1 MDSKKSSINSV
12 ELQAAFPADIDPVR
26 VEQIKNSAGRKIID
40 NIKGVS
46 GGDTKKR
53 KNILYTGVGD
63 KGTTSLYNGKKV
75 KKSDPIIKALGAVEL
90 LQKHIGLI
98 HEWISSVRVFSK
110 PRSNSWPLSY
120 YTAFIVVFGCVVIGS
135 ILVNGLMRIQEP
147 LSNGTMIGFAV
158 LFMVIIQFS
167 LLSVGA
173 AYKDFRRLIRS
184 DGLNV
189 DHELVSELKKFLV
202 VISYDLYK
210 MMSDIG
216 IPAEEVNTNFLSCNS
231 GVINV
236 TNGSSGIISQTET
249 SDRYTKVHFDKS
261 QHIEKFEEFI
271 KKMDQHIPKINHF
284 VLPIGGIVA
293 ANCGVANSICRQAEE
308 CVCEA
313 LIDYGNR
320 PNECV
325 TPIVSYLNRLSSFLY
340 TLEQFMRV
348 SEGKSLVFTTQ
359 LDKSM

>member
-1 MDSKKSSINSV
+1 MDSEKSSINSV
-12 ELQAAFPADIDPVR
+12 ELKTALPTNIHPV
-26 VEQIKNSAGRKIID
+26 QIKQIKDSAGKKIID

-110 PRSNSWPLSY
+110 PRSISWPPTD
-120 YTAFIVVFGCVVIGS
+120 YTAFIVVFGCVIIGS

-147 LSNGTMIGFAV
+147 LSNGKIIGIAV
-158 LFMVIIQFS
+158 LFMAMIYLSMLS
-167 LLSVGA
+167 LGA
-173 AYKDFRRLIRS
+173 AYKDFRRPKKS
-184 DGLNV
+184 DTLNV
-189 DHELVSELKKFLV
+189 DYELVSELKKFLV

-210 MMSDIG
+210 MMCDIG
-216 IPAEEVNTNFLSCNS
+216 IPAEEVNTNFLS
-231 GVINV
+231 GG
-236 TNGSSGIISQTET
+236 NGGDISQTET
-249 SDRYTKVHFDKS
+249 LDRYTKVHFDKS
-261 QHIEKFEEFI
+261 QRIGEFEEFI
-271 KKMDQHIPKINHF
+271 KKMDQYIPKINHF

-308 CVCEA
+308 CVCET
-313 LIDYGNR
+313 LIDYENR

>member
-1 MDSKKSSINSV
+1 MDSEKSSINPV
-12 ELQAAFPADIDPVR
+12 ELQAALPTNIHPV
-26 VEQIKNSAGRKIID
+26 QIKQIKDSAGKKIID

-110 PRSNSWPLSY
+110 QRSNSWPPTD
-120 YTAFIVVFGCVVIGS
+120 YTAFTVVFACAAIGFIVV
-135 ILVNGLMRIQEP
+135 NKLMEIQEP
-147 LSNGTMIGFAV
+147 LSNGKIIGIAV
-158 LFMVIIQFS
+158 LFMAMIYLSMLS
-167 LLSVGA
+167 LGA
-173 AYKDFRRLIRS
+173 AYKDFRRPKKS
-184 DGLNV
+184 DTLNV
-189 DHELVSELKKFLV
+189 DYELVSELKKFLV
-202 VISYDLYK
+202 VICYDLYK

-216 IPAEEVNTNFLSCNS
+216 IPAEKVNTNFLSCGIN
-231 GVINV
+231 GINV
-236 TNGSSGIISQTET
+236 TNGSNSQTET
-249 SDRYTKVHFDKS
+249 LDHYTKVHFDKS
-261 QHIEKFEEFI
+261 QRIGEFEEFI
-271 KKMDQHIPKINHF
+271 KKMDQYIPEINHF

-308 CVCEA
+308 CVCET
-313 LIDYGNR
+313 LIDYENR

-348 SEGKSLVFTTQ
+348 SEGKNLVFTTQ